1 MTSASDTQLLVILA
15 KIPHPGLP
23 DSPGCLSGRGGRS
36 DVRGSS
42 GRAKHGRGGA
52 GVHVHVAPGAAPT
65 PALSPE
71 AAPGRPAAVTHPQAL
86 RAPQTPRQPGPRGQG
101 QSQTEART
109 EIRRDQDRDRDGE
122 RPGQR

>member
-1 MTSASDTQLLVILA
+1 MTLASDTQLFVTVATTPLYPLT
-15 KIPHPGLP
+15 LLT
-23 DSPGCLSGRGGRS
+23 DSVVGGRWS

-86 RAPQTPRQPGPRGQG
+86 RAPQTPRQPGPQGRGQNKH
-101 QSQTEART
+101 
-109 EIRRDQDRDRDGE
+109 RDGE
-122 RPGQR
+122 RPGQ

>member
-1 MTSASDTQLLVILA
+1 MTSVSD
-15 KIPHPGLP
+15 IPHPSLP
-23 DSPGCLSGRGGRS
+23 DSPGCLGGWKGGGS

-71 AAPGRPAAVTHPQAL
+71 ATPGRPAAVTHPQAL
-86 RAPQTPRQPGPRGQG
+86 
-101 QSQTEART
+101 
-109 EIRRDQDRDRDGE
+109 
-122 RPGQR
+122 